1 MQEMPLEIAKWTE
14 LKFPEGRRFLKDD
27 APEDI
32 RRAAIEWE
40 RDFLRAYL
48 PALLN
53 GKMTRMKNEIEYDD
67 RS

>member
-14 LKFPEGRRFLKDD
+14 LKFPEGRRYLKDD

-40 RDFLRAYL
+40 RDFNRKTARRRIV
-48 PALLN
+48 N
-53 GKMTRMKNEIEYDD
+53 IDI
-67 RS
+67 

>member
-40 RDFLRAYL
+40 RDFNRKTARRRIVNIDIW
-48 PALLN
+48 PN
-53 GKMTRMKNEIEYDD
+53 RPQQ
-67 RS
+67 